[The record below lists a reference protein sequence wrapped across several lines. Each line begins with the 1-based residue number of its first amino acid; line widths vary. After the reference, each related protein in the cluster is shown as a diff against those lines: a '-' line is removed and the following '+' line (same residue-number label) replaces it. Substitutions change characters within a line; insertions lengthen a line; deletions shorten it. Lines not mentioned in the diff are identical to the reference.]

1 MNVNSVTEPSSII
14 PPFKNMT
21 EPTLERNPVN
31 TGSVEELLV
40 VQPHFEYMKE
50 HTLERNSMNVTS
62 VEKPAEI
69 ILV

>member
-1 MNVNSVTEPSSII
+1 M
-14 PPFKNMT
+14 K

-40 VQPHFEYMKE
+40 GQPHFEYMKE

>member
-1 MNVNSVTEPSSII
+1 M
-14 PPFKNMT
+14 K